1 MVENA
6 TDRVVESVKLTISQ
20 YWAWDQSSKFK
31 QWICA
36 ISNCMLW
43 LGNLNLW
50 LTLDWSHQPKNN
62 CKSCRNV
69 NLLLPT
75 GPLLA
80 KNKLVNSRLLV
91 RPSPLYFNDARDFIA
106 IVRSAVKRD
115 YAPRAESWIYIT
127 YEHDFSLKSRPHEH
141 DCDTLLL

>member
-1 MVENA
+1 MRVVFFFFNQNEKLVENA

-20 YWAWDQSSKFK
+20 YWAWDQFFKFK

-43 LGNLNLW
+43 FGNLNLW

-91 RPSPLYFNDARDFIA
+91 RPSPLYFNDARDFIV

-115 YAPRAESWIYIT
+115 YA
-127 YEHDFSLKSRPHEH
+127 
-141 DCDTLLL
+141 